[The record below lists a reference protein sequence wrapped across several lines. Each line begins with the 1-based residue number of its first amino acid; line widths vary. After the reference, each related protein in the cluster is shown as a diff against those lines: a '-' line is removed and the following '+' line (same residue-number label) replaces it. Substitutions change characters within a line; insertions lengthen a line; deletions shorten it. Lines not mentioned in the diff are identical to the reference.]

1 MVALHS
7 EGITLYI
14 RKRGI
19 IPVNSSDFLSTLHK
33 EMKRSFMEE
42 KDNPNS
48 EWVKVETRP
57 TVIDGQY
64 AFETLYKKV
73 YY

>member
-1 MVALHS
+1 
-7 EGITLYI
+7 
-14 RKRGI
+14 
-19 IPVNSSDFLSTLHK
+19 
-33 EMKRSFMEE
+33 MKCSFMEK
-42 KDNPNS
+42 KDNPNF

-73 YY
+73 YH